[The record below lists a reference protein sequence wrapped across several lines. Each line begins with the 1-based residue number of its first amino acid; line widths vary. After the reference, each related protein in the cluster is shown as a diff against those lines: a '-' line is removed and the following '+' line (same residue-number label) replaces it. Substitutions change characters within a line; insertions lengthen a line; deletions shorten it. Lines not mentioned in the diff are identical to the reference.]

1 MKISRRALLA
11 GLGAAPAILR
21 AQGRPAR
28 PKLAAV
34 CTAYYKFSHAQHIVD
49 RFLEGY
55 GWNGTHHHPAMDL
68 VSLYVNQKPK
78 GDLTPD
84 RARRFPQMKVC
95 PTIADALTL
104 GGSKL
109 SVDGVVLV

>member
-1 MKISRRALLA
+1 MKISRRELIIGAGVAPLA
-11 GLGAAPAILR
+11 
-21 AQGRPAR
+21 AQSQKR

-34 CTAYYKFSHAQHIVD
+34 VTEYRKHSHAQHIVD

-104 GGSKL
+104 G
-109 SVDGVVLV
+109 